1 MKSALPFESPI
12 LSSGTNHVSPMENH
26 MLSKN
31 TGEVSPMEQVHQF
44 VALESTD
51 GVTSMETSYEQ
62 VAEESQ
68 SQDESDAGTKKRRVE
83 EESSADGNVNVD
95 YSLQEPREEQLKDSG
110 DAGGAV
116 SRDFQGATN
125 VAGNSSI
132 AERVIEPTLV
142 MFEVILLAN

>member
-12 LSSGTNHVSPMENH
+12 LSSGTNHVGLESENH
-26 MLSKN
+26 VLSKN

-83 EESSADGNVNVD
+83 EESSADGNVIVD
-95 YSLQEPREEQLKDSG
+95 YSLQEPREEQLEDSG

-125 VAGNSSI
+125 VAGNASI

-142 MFEVILLAN
+142 MFEVIC